1 MDIDTLFIQAV
12 STIKRLTELSKLN
25 GIPRPSINDRLN
37 LFGLYS
43 QSTKGDVPN
52 IFLPNND
59 SSNNYQKY
67 SAWVKYKGLN
77 KLQAREKYINYLI
90 DVLNRTYDI
99 NNMNSEVNSLIKS
112 LINEYSKFEN
122 NKLSNVND
130 GKVSVLPRSTS
141 PAASLYRIASSGV
154 NSNLIRPPSRN
165 HSFVKSRKNSVS
177 IETDSNLNTVNAV
190 DIVVNDSTVSKETAN
205 TTVDRDEFL
214 KWQGE
219 INNTLLKISTQLNNL
234 QNNNNDVDTINNRS
248 FSGISLFNPLN
259 HINDYKIRTNKD
271 RVSTFKEIDF
281 NPMKKK
287 EDDNNHILKIIYMK
301 FNMLINYL
309 KNKVFIKIRGIDSIN
324 GIFDKLV
331 KSSVIIFII
340 GGLLKRLVGVY
351 LEHNHNQHYSLLQ
364 RIREWIGI
372 VYYNTKTVEP
382 RR

>member
-52 IFLPNND
+52 IFLPNGD

-99 NNMNSEVNSLIKS
+99 NNMNSEVNSLILS

-122 NKLSNVND
+122 NKLSNFND

-177 IETDSNLNTVNAV
+177 IETENNNVNTVNAV
-190 DIVVNDSTVSKETAN
+190 DIVVNDSTVSKETSN

-234 QNNNNDVDTINNRS
+234 QNNDVDAINNRS

-281 NPMKKK
+281 NPRK
-287 EDDNNHILKIIYMK
+287 DINDNNKNHILNIIYMK

-340 GGLLKRLVGVY
+340 GGLLKRLVSVY
-351 LEHNHNQHYSLLQ
+351 LENNHNQHYSLLQ

-372 VYYNTKTVEP
+372 VYYNNKTVEP

>member
-52 IFLPNND
+52 IFLPNGD

-99 NNMNSEVNSLIKS
+99 NNMNSEVNSLILS

-177 IETDSNLNTVNAV
+177 IETENNNVNTVNAV
-190 DIVVNDSTVSKETAN
+190 DIVVNDSTVSKETSN

-234 QNNNNDVDTINNRS
+234 QNNDVDAINNRS
-248 FSGISLFNPLN
+248 ISGISLFNPLN

-281 NPMKKK
+281 NPRK
-287 EDDNNHILKIIYMK
+287 DINDNNKNHILNIIYMK

-340 GGLLKRLVGVY
+340 GGLLKRLVSVY
-351 LEHNHNQHYSLLQ
+351 LENNHNQHYSLLQ

-372 VYYNTKTVEP
+372 VYYNNKTVEP